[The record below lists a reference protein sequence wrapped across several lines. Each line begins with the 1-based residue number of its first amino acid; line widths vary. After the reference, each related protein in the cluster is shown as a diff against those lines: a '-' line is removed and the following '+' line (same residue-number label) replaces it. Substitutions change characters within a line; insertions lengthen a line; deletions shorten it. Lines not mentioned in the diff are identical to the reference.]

1 MEFDLVLLH
10 PPSLY
15 DFRKAQQFRGPIS
28 DVIPSSSVFDMY
40 PIGFTSIAG
49 YLERCG
55 YRVKIVNL
63 AARMLMSRRFDVE
76 RKIAGLR
83 APVFGISLHWLPHA
97 QGALEIAKVVKRLHP
112 ESRVM
117 VGGLSASYFH
127 RELMEQEWV
136 DFVVR
141 GDTTE
146 RAVLALMEELRRGG
160 ADFESV
166 PNLTWKQASGEAVV
180 NAMGP
185 LPETL
190 DEVDIP
196 DYRYA
201 VRSVFRYR
209 NLLDVIP
216 YHGWLRYPLTA
227 LLTVRGCTQEC
238 AVCGGSRSAYGL
250 HCERTRPTMRS
261 PEKLVEDLAFIQRFS
276 RTPVFVIGDIRQGG
290 AEYAKEFL
298 ERVGALGPKNEL
310 VFELFWKADEEF
322 FAEIERHV
330 PRYSLEITLES
341 GDEELRRLNGKFA
354 CTNEEFL
361 RTVKAALGHGCRKL
375 DLFFMVGL
383 PHQTRESALGN
394 VDFCEE
400 IRRECDGDGRIF
412 YFVAPLA
419 PFLDPGSRAF
429 EDPEAFGYRRLATTL
444 KEHLRLMEARS
455 WEFLLNYET
464 DAMSREEM
472 VKATYAS
479 LARLNDFKLRH
490 GLLDGEMH
498 RRIAREI
505 DEALEWLSR
514 VRQAVRQDRELHGDA
529 AESRQSAARTHAEL
543 RWRVKSRYAGLVSV
557 AGMGWRFAGEELM
570 GAMRRGG
577 PWRRVGSRRA
587 LALSRVQASES
598 TGQPVSEGGGRR
610 LRVPTSQNRDVGQP

>member
-10 PPSLY
+10 PPSVY
-15 DFRKAQQFRGPIS
+15 DFRKARQFRGPIS

-49 YLERCG
+49 YLERSG

-63 AARMLMSRRFDVE
+63 AARMLMSGKFDVE
-76 RKIAGLR
+76 RKIRGLR
-83 APVFGISLHWLPHA
+83 SPVFGISLHWLPHA
-97 QGALEIAKVVKRLHP
+97 QGALEIAKLVKRLHP
-112 ESRVM
+112 EARVM
-117 VGGLSASYFH
+117 LGGLSASYFH
-127 RELMEQEWV
+127 RELVARECV

-146 RAVLALMEELRRGG
+146 VAVLALMDELRRSEPDLGG
-160 ADFESV
+160 V
-166 PNLTWKQASGEAVV
+166 PNLTWKREDGAVVV
-180 NAMGP
+180 NAMGA
-185 LPETL
+185 LPERL

-216 YHGWLRYPLTA
+216 YYGWLKYPLTA

-250 HCERTRPTMRS
+250 HCERKHPTMRS
-261 PEKLVEDLAFIQRFS
+261 PAKLVEDLQFIQRFS

-290 AEYAKEFL
+290 AAYVEEFL
-298 ERVGALGPKNEL
+298 ERVGALQPKNEL

-322 FAEIERHV
+322 FKKIEQHV

-341 GDEELRRLNGKFA
+341 GDEALRRVNGKFA
-354 CTNEEFL
+354 CTNEEFFD
-361 RTVKAALGHGCRKL
+361 TVKAALAHGCRKL

-383 PHQTRESALGN
+383 PHQTAESALRN

-400 IRRECDGDGRIF
+400 IHRVCDGDGRIF

-429 EDPEAFGYRRLATTL
+429 EHPEQFGYRRLATTL
-444 KEHLRLMEARS
+444 EEHLRLMEAPS
-455 WEFLLNYET
+455 WEFVLNYET
-464 DAMSREEM
+464 DAMSCEEI

-479 LARLNDFKLRH
+479 LARMNDFKLRH
-490 GLLDGEMH
+490 GLIDAGTH
-498 RRIAREI
+498 ARITREI
-505 DEALEWLSR
+505 HEALDWLER
-514 VRQAVRQDRELHGDA
+514 VRQAVWHGQEAHGAIAD
-529 AESRQSAARTHAEL
+529 SGHSAARTHAEL
-543 RWRVKSRYAGLVSV
+543 RWKVKNRYAGVFSL
-557 AGMGWRFAGEELM
+557 AAL
-570 GAMRRGG
+570 GAEAILSLAEKRVGKPASQRVRESPVRGG
-577 PWRRVGSRRA
+577 AGG
-587 LALSRVQASES
+587 ES
-598 TGQPVSEGGGRR
+598 
-610 LRVPTSQNRDVGQP
+610 RVPTSQDQDVGTP

>member
-1 MEFDLVLLH
+1 MEVDLVLLH

-15 DFRKAQQFRGPIS
+15 DFRKAQQYRGPIS

-49 YLERCG
+49 YLERYG

-63 AARMLMSRRFDVE
+63 AARMLMSRTFDVE
-76 RKIAGLR
+76 QKIAGLR
-83 APVFGISLHWLPHA
+83 SPVFGISLHWLPHA
-97 QGALEIAKVVKRLHP
+97 QGALQIAKVVKGLHP
-112 ESRVM
+112 AARVM
-117 VGGLSASYFH
+117 LGGLSASYFH
-127 RELMEQEWV
+127 RELMEQKCV

-141 GDTTE
+141 GDSTE
-146 RAVLALMEELRRGG
+146 TAVLRLMEEVRRG
-160 ADFESV
+160 ATDFSAV
-166 PNLTWKQASGEAVV
+166 PNLTWKRADGEVVV

-201 VRSVFRYR
+201 VRSVFRYG

-216 YHGWLRYPLTA
+216 YSGWLRYPLTA
-227 LLTVRGCTQEC
+227 LLTARGCTQDC

-250 HCERTRPTMRS
+250 HCARTRPTMRS
-261 PEKLVEDLAFIQRFS
+261 PEKLVEDIAFIQRFS
-276 RTPVFVIGDIRQGG
+276 RTPIFVIGDIRQGG

-298 ERVGALGPKNEL
+298 ERVGALQPKNEL

-341 GDEELRRLNGKFA
+341 GDEELRRENGKFA
-354 CTNEEFL
+354 CTNAEFFE
-361 RTVKAALGHGCRKL
+361 TVKAALAHGCRKL

-383 PHQTRESALGN
+383 PHQTPESALRN
-394 VDFCEE
+394 IEFCEE
-400 IRRECDGDGRIF
+400 IHRVCDGDGRIF

-429 EDPEAFGYRRLATTL
+429 ENPEAFGYRRLATTL
-444 KEHLRLMEARS
+444 EEHLRQMEAPS

-464 DAMSREEM
+464 EAMSREQI
-472 VKATYAS
+472 VKTTYAS
-479 LARLNDFKLRH
+479 LARMNDFKLRH
-490 GLLDGEMH
+490 GLIDTEMH

-505 DEALEWLSR
+505 DEALEWLRR
-514 VRQAVRQDRELHGDA
+514 VRQAVREGREVHGA
-529 AESRQSAARTHAEL
+529 AADSQQSAARTHAEL
-543 RWRVKSRYAGLVSV
+543 RWRVKNRYAGLASL
-557 AGMGWRFAGEELM
+557 AGMGLRFVGEELL
-570 GAMRRGG
+570 
-577 PWRRVGSRRA
+577 A
-587 LALSRVQASES
+587 LAARANAPWSPKPASGS
-598 TGQPVSEGGGRR
+598 ASQPVSESA
-610 LRVPTSQNRDVGQP
+610 SQR

>member
-15 DFRKAQQFRGPIS
+15 DFRKANQFRGPIS

-49 YLERCG
+49 YLERFG

-63 AARMLMSRRFDVE
+63 AVRMLMDRDFDVE
-76 RKIAGLR
+76 RKIRRLR

-112 ESRVM
+112 AAKVLL
-117 VGGLSASYFH
+117 GGLSASYFH
-127 RELMEQEWV
+127 RELIEHECV
-136 DFVVR
+136 DLVMR

-146 RAVLALMEELRRGG
+146 AAVRALMDEVRSGE
-160 ADFESV
+160 ADYSKA
-166 PNLTWKQASGEAVV
+166 PNLTWKQDGGEVMV
-180 NAMGP
+180 NAIGP
-185 LPETL
+185 LPESL

-216 YHGWLRYPLTA
+216 YYGWLQYPLTA
-227 LLTVRGCTQEC
+227 LLTARGCTQDC

-250 HCERTRPTMRS
+250 HCARTRPTMRS
-261 PEKLVEDLAFIQRFS
+261 PKKLAEDLAFIQRFS

-290 AEYAKEFL
+290 AEYVQEFL
-298 ERVGALGPKNEL
+298 ERVGALKPKNEL

-322 FAEIERHV
+322 LAQIDRHV

-341 GDEELRRLNGKFA
+341 GDEELRRVNGKFA

-361 RTVKAALGHGCRKL
+361 QTVKSALAHGCRKL

-383 PHQTRESALGN
+383 PHQTPASALGN
-394 VDFCEE
+394 IDFCEE
-400 IRRECDGDGRIF
+400 IHRVCDGDGRIF

-429 EDPEAFGYRRLATTL
+429 EHPEEFGYRRLATTL
-444 KEHLRLMEARS
+444 EEHLRQMEAPS

-464 DAMSREEM
+464 DAMSREEV
-472 VKATYAS
+472 VKTTYAS
-479 LARLNDFKLRH
+479 LARMNDFKLRH
-490 GLLDGEMH
+490 GLIDAEMH
-498 RRIAREI
+498 ARISKEI
-505 DEALEWLSR
+505 HEAVEWLDR
-514 VRQAVRQDRELHGDA
+514 VRQAVWHGREVQGIA
-529 AESRQSAARTHAEL
+529 ADSRHSAARTHAEL
-543 RWRVKSRYAGLVSV
+543 RWRVKNRYAGLGSL
-557 AGMGWRFAGEELM
+557 AAMGTRFAFEAFSRAARERRMPLAWLGLRPAR
-570 GAMRRGG
+570 GPVARRGQ
-577 PWRRVGSRRA
+577 R
-587 LALSRVQASES
+587 
-598 TGQPVSEGGGRR
+598 GRR
-610 LRVPTSQNRDVGQP
+610 NDTR